1 MLRIIAI
8 QLLLFLTP
16 FIVAGIVMY
25 FTRPGFAL
33 GHLVERDRLFW
44 LSVAG
49 LGLTIAGFLIL
60 GTFSG
65 AEPGLEYRPAREQDG
80 IFYPGGFE

>member
-16 FIVAGIVMY
+16 FVVAGLFMY

-33 GHLVERDRLFW
+33 GHLVERDRFFW
-44 LSVAG
+44 LSCTG
-49 LGLTIAGFLIL
+49 LGLVIAGFITL
-60 GTFSG
+60 GAFSG
-65 AEPGLEYRPAREQDG
+65 AEPGQTYVPAREVDG
-80 IFYPGGFE
+80 EIQPGYFE